1 MPDVIEPLFA
11 LIRLRKLVMN
21 AFIPLGR
28 FDEIVF
34 EEIASTDLEQ
44 RFGALRAM
52 GKIVDQGQVVSP
64 RFGEA
69 AVELVN
75 AGAAQRFGRGQDVP
89 RGRVNPIESGA
100 RAQ

>member
-11 LIRLRKLVMN
+11 LIRLRKLVMS

-34 EEIASTDLEQ
+34 EEIASADLKQ
-44 RFGALRAM
+44 RLGAAPLLRI
-52 GKIVDQGQVVSP
+52 IVYQGQVVSS

-75 AGAAQRFGRGQDVP
+75 VGAAQRFGRSQDVP
-89 RGRVNPIESGA
+89 RGCVNPIKPGA
-100 RAQ
+100 